1 MGHVPVNAAGAR
13 RFDYLP
19 RSMTRAHVP
28 HFPLPPSA
36 VLMIAGAVACFSV
49 LDGIIKTLAVRHP
62 VPLLVWAR
70 WGFQVLAMLIWLAP
84 SMGKRML
91 HTRQLRMQ
99 LLRGCLLVG
108 SSLFFMT
115 ALAHLPLAD
124 ATALN
129 YTTPTI
135 VIVLAIVFLNERL
148 TVSRMAFV
156 LAGLTGMLMIVQPG
170 AELFKGTSLF
180 ALGSAACYAVY
191 QITTRMLAGEDP
203 RVSLFY
209 PALVGTLLMTFVW
222 PWFGSR
228 IDVTWP
234 DVALLATIGVLG
246 TIGHF
251 LFILAF
257 QRAPASALTPFTY
270 IQVVFATVIGWLVYD
285 DFPDA
290 LTLAGMALIAGSGLL
305 LTWHERRRALIAAPE
320 PTAVD

>member
-1 MGHVPVNAAGAR
+1 M
-13 RFDYLP
+13 
-19 RSMTRAHVP
+19 SRAHV
-28 HFPLPPSA
+28 HIPPSA
-36 VLMIAGAVACFSV
+36 VLMIVGAVACFSV
-49 LDGIIKTLAVRHP
+49 LDGIIKTLSVRHP

-70 WGFQVLAMLIWLAP
+70 WGFQVLAMLLWLAP
-84 SMGKRML
+84 KMGAGML
-91 HTRQLRMQ
+91 RTRHLRMQ
-99 LLRGCLLVG
+99 LLRGVLLVG

-115 ALAHLPLAD
+115 ALSHLPLAD

-135 VIVLAIVFLNERL
+135 VIVLAIVFLGERL
-148 TVSRMAFV
+148 TAARLAFV
-156 LAGLTGMLMIVQPG
+156 VAGLAGMLMIVQPG
-170 AELFKGTSLF
+170 AEIFKGTSLF
-180 ALGSAACYAVY
+180 ALGSAGCYAFY
-191 QITTRMLAGEDP
+191 QITTRMVADDDP

-222 PWFGSR
+222 PWFGTR
-228 IDVTWP
+228 IDVALT
-234 DVALLATIGVLG
+234 DVALLASIGVLG

-270 IQVVFATVIGWLVYD
+270 LQVVFATVIGWLVYD

-290 LTLAGMALIAGSGLL
+290 LTLGGMALIAGSGLL

>member
-1 MGHVPVNAAGAR
+1 MP
-13 RFDYLP
+13 
-19 RSMTRAHVP
+19 RAHV
-28 HFPLPPSA
+28 HIPPSA
-36 VLMIAGAVACFSV
+36 VVMIVGAVACFSV
-49 LDGIIKTLAVRHP
+49 LDGIIKSLAVRHP

-84 SMGKRML
+84 SMGLRML

-115 ALAHLPLAD
+115 ALAHMPLAD

-135 VIVLAIVFLNERL
+135 VIILAIVFLNERL

-156 LAGLTGMLMIVQPG
+156 VAGLAGMVMIVQPG
-170 AELFKGTSLF
+170 AEIFRGTSLF
-180 ALGSAACYAVY
+180 ALGSAACYAIY

-228 IDVTWP
+228 IDLTWM
-234 DVALLATIGVLG
+234 DVVLLASIGVIG

-251 LFILAF
+251 LLILAF

-270 IQVVFATVIGWLVYD
+270 IQVVFATLIGWLAYN

>member
-1 MGHVPVNAAGAR
+1 MP
-13 RFDYLP
+13 
-19 RSMTRAHVP
+19 RAHV
-28 HFPLPPSA
+28 HIPPSA
-36 VLMIAGAVACFSV
+36 VFMIVGAVACFSV
-49 LDGIIKTLAVRHP
+49 LDGVIKSLSVRHP

-70 WGFQVLAMLIWLAP
+70 WGFQVLAMLLWLAP
-84 SMGKRML
+84 KMGAGML
-91 HTRQLRMQ
+91 RTRHLRMQ
-99 LLRGCLLVG
+99 LLRGVLLVG

-115 ALAHLPLAD
+115 ALSHLPLAD

-135 VIVLAIVFLNERL
+135 VIILAIVFLNERL
-148 TVSRMAFV
+148 TPARLAFV
-156 LAGLTGMLMIVQPG
+156 VAGLAGMLMIVQPG
-170 AELFKGTSLF
+170 AEIFKGTSLF
-180 ALGSAACYAVY
+180 ALGSAGCYALY
-191 QITTRMLAGEDP
+191 QITTRMVAADDP

-209 PALVGTLLMTFVW
+209 PALIGTLLMTFVW

-228 IDVTWP
+228 IDVAWT
-234 DVALLATIGVLG
+234 DVAWLAGIGVLG

-251 LFILAF
+251 LLILAF

-270 IQVVFATVIGWLVYD
+270 IQVVFATLIGWLVYD

-305 LTWHERRRALIAAPE
+305 LTWHERRRALISAPE

>member
-1 MGHVPVNAAGAR
+1 M
-13 RFDYLP
+13 
-19 RSMTRAHVP
+19 SRAHV
-28 HFPLPPSA
+28 HIPPSA
-36 VLMIAGAVACFSV
+36 VIMIVGAVACFSV
-49 LDGIIKTLAVRHP
+49 LDGVIKSLSARHP

-70 WGFQVLAMLIWLAP
+70 WGFQVLAMLLWLAP
-84 SMGKRML
+84 KMGARML
-91 HTRQLRMQ
+91 HTRHLRMQ
-99 LLRGCLLVG
+99 LLRGVLLVG

-115 ALAHLPLAD
+115 ALSHLPLAD

-135 VIVLAIVFLNERL
+135 VIVLAIVFLGERL
-148 TVSRMAFV
+148 TPARLAFV
-156 LAGLTGMLMIVQPG
+156 VAGLAGMLMIVQPG
-170 AELFKGTSLF
+170 AEIFKGTSLY

-191 QITTRMLAGEDP
+191 QITTRMVADEDP

-228 IDVTWP
+228 IDVAWT
-234 DVALLATIGVLG
+234 DVAWLAGIGVLG

-251 LFILAF
+251 LLILAF

-270 IQVVFATVIGWLVYD
+270 IQVVFATLIGWLAYG
-285 DFPDA
+285 DFPGM

>member
-1 MGHVPVNAAGAR
+1 M
-13 RFDYLP
+13 
-19 RSMTRAHVP
+19 SRAHVHIP
-28 HFPLPPSA
+28 SSA
-36 VLMIAGAVACFSV
+36 VFMIVGAVACFSV
-49 LDGIIKTLAVRHP
+49 LDGIIKTLSARHP

-70 WGFQVLAMLIWLAP
+70 WGFQVLAMLLWLAP
-84 SMGKRML
+84 KMGVGML
-91 HTRQLRMQ
+91 RTRNLRMQ

-115 ALAHLPLAD
+115 ALSHLPLAD

-135 VIVLAIVFLNERL
+135 VIVLAILFLNERL
-148 TVSRMAFV
+148 TPARLAFV
-156 LAGLTGMLMIVQPG
+156 VAGLAGMLMIVQPG
-170 AELFKGTSLF
+170 AEIFTGASLF

-209 PALVGTLLMTFVW
+209 PALVGALLMTFVW
-222 PWFGSR
+222 PWFGTR
-228 IDVTWP
+228 IDVSWT
-234 DVALLATIGVLG
+234 DAALLAGIGVLG

-270 IQVVFATVIGWLVYD
+270 VQVVFATLIGWQVYGY
-285 DFPDA
+285 FPGA
-290 LTLAGMALIAGSGLL
+290 LTLSGMALIVGSGLL

>member
-1 MGHVPVNAAGAR
+1 MP
-13 RFDYLP
+13 
-19 RSMTRAHVP
+19 RAHV
-28 HFPLPPSA
+28 HIPPSA
-36 VLMIAGAVACFSV
+36 VVMIVGAVACFSV
-49 LDGIIKTLAVRHP
+49 LDGIIKSLAVRHP

-84 SMGKRML
+84 SMGLRML

-115 ALAHLPLAD
+115 ALAHMPLAD

-135 VIVLAIVFLNERL
+135 VIILAIVFLNERL
-148 TVSRMAFV
+148 TMSRMAFV
-156 LAGLTGMLMIVQPG
+156 VAGLAGMVMIVQPG
-170 AELFKGTSLF
+170 AEIFRGTSLF
-180 ALGSAACYAVY
+180 ALGSAACYAIY

-228 IDVTWP
+228 IDLTWM
-234 DVALLATIGVLG
+234 DVVLLASIGVIG

-251 LFILAF
+251 LLILAF

-270 IQVVFATVIGWLVYD
+270 IQVVFATLIGWLAYN

>member
-1 MGHVPVNAAGAR
+1 MPH
-13 RFDYLP
+13 
-19 RSMTRAHVP
+19 AHV
-28 HFPLPPSA
+28 HIPPSA
-36 VLMIAGAVACFSV
+36 VVMIVGAVACFSV
-49 LDGIIKTLAVRHP
+49 LDGIIKSLAVRHP

-84 SMGKRML
+84 SMGLRML

-99 LLRGCLLVG
+99 LLRGCLLVA

-115 ALAHLPLAD
+115 ALAHMPLAD

-135 VIVLAIVFLNERL
+135 VILLAILFLNERL
-148 TVSRMAFV
+148 TPSRMAFV
-156 LAGLTGMLMIVQPG
+156 IAGLAGMLMIVQPG
-170 AELFKGTSLF
+170 AEIFRGTSLF
-180 ALGSAACYAVY
+180 ALGSALCYAIY

-228 IDVTWP
+228 IDLTWM
-234 DVALLATIGVLG
+234 DVVLLAGIGVIG

-251 LFILAF
+251 LLILAF

-270 IQVVFATVIGWLVYD
+270 IQVVFATLIGWLAYN

>member
-1 MGHVPVNAAGAR
+1 
-13 RFDYLP
+13 
-19 RSMTRAHVP
+19 MTRAHA
-28 HFPLPPSA
+28 HIPPSA
-36 VLMIAGAVACFSV
+36 ILMITGAVACFSV
-49 LDGIIKTLAVRHP
+49 LDGVIKSLSVRHP

-70 WGFQVLAMLIWLAP
+70 WGFQVLAMLVWLAP
-84 SMGKRML
+84 SMGFRML

-115 ALAHLPLAD
+115 ALSHMPLAD

-135 VIVLAIVFLNERL
+135 VIILAIVFLNERL
-148 TVSRMAFV
+148 TPSRMVFV
-156 LAGLTGMLMIVQPG
+156 VAGVAGMLMIVQPG

-180 ALGSAACYAVY
+180 ALGSAACYAIY

-228 IDVTWP
+228 INLTFTDV
-234 DVALLATIGVLG
+234 VLLAGIGVLG

-251 LFILAF
+251 LLILAF

-270 IQVVFATVIGWLVYD
+270 AQVVFATLIGWLAYD

-290 LTLAGMALIAGSGLL
+290 LTLLGMALIAGSGLL

>member
-1 MGHVPVNAAGAR
+1 MP
-13 RFDYLP
+13 
-19 RSMTRAHVP
+19 RAHV
-28 HFPLPPSA
+28 HIPPSA
-36 VLMIAGAVACFSV
+36 VIMIVGAVACFSV
-49 LDGIIKTLAVRHP
+49 LDGVIKSLSARHP

-70 WGFQVLAMLIWLAP
+70 WGFQVLAMLLWLAP
-84 SMGKRML
+84 KMGAGML
-91 HTRQLRMQ
+91 RTRRLRMQ
-99 LLRGCLLVG
+99 LLRGVLLVG

-115 ALAHLPLAD
+115 ALSHLPLAD

-135 VIVLAIVFLNERL
+135 VIILAIVFLGERL
-148 TVSRMAFV
+148 TPARLAFV
-156 LAGLTGMLMIVQPG
+156 VAGLAGMLMIVQPG
-170 AELFKGTSLF
+170 AEIFKGTSLF
-180 ALGSAACYAVY
+180 ALGSAGCYALY
-191 QITTRMLAGEDP
+191 QITTRMVADDDP

-209 PALVGTLLMTFVW
+209 PALIGTLLMTFVW

-228 IDVTWP
+228 IDVAWT
-234 DVALLATIGVLG
+234 DVAWLAGIGVLG

-251 LFILAF
+251 LLILAF

-270 IQVVFATVIGWLVYD
+270 IQVVFATLIGWLVYD

-305 LTWHERRRALIAAPE
+305 LTWHEHRRALIAAPE